1 MRKRSKDDIIE
12 GGVGCDKG
20 CWYCCQ
26 EITITENKLIHN
38 LSEKERKLKLVQDG
52 YQKYEHAWGTPKYGI
67 YISIKNPVVLAL
79 KVWNLA
85 ASDSAEY
92 SCLGKLSK
100 NKTKCL

>member
-1 MRKRSKDDIIE
+1 
-12 GGVGCDKG
+12 
-20 CWYCCQ
+20 
-26 EITITENKLIHN
+26 
-38 LSEKERKLKLVQDG
+38 
-52 YQKYEHAWGTPKYGI
+52 GTPKYGI

-92 SCLGKLSK
+92 SCLGKPSK